1 MLQQHVGTTGA
12 ASGGGRRPNVRRWA
26 RVAAYVVPLLT
37 VPSGLW
43 RLALALDVPGMPD
56 PGQPAG
62 QRLYVVFLSLLAE
75 GLALLTLGL
84 VQPWGEV
91 LPRWIRLLGGRRI
104 PPLAAVIPAALGA
117 AAVTTIVAYAASS
130 GWWSPATRRWWPG
143 SAAGSGHGCLLP
155 AAPRRRAWT
164 AAARPPRPASNET
177 ILTTSATPPSPKTP
191 PRSAPV
197 AARTS

>member
-12 ASGGGRRPNVRRWA
+12 ASVGGRRLDVPRWA

-62 QRLYVVFLSLLAE
+62 QRLYMVFLSLLAE

-91 LPRWIRLLGGRRI
+91 LPRWIPLLGGRPI

-117 AAVTTIVAYAASS
+117 AAVTTIVAYAAYNAFVR
-130 GWWSPATRRWWPG
+130 GMIENLGTPG
-143 SAAGSGHGCLLP
+143 QQRMVVACYAPLVAWGPLLG
-155 AAPRRRAWT
+155 AVTVAYYRRR
-164 AAARPPRPASNET
+164 RGGGPG
-177 ILTTSATPPSPKTP
+177 TPPHVPQ
-191 PRSAPV
+191 AHQ
-197 AARTS
+197 